1 METPMTRFDEPT
13 TYPQRAKDLFR
24 RSNRRHVI
32 VEKGEHRIVYLPL
45 TIVVLAALLA
55 VWLVAI
61 LAAIAVLNGY
71 TITLEPAGEDTPG
84 PPPAEPPAPAAEAP
98 PAGPTDDAAGGQPE
112 NGSSEA

>member
-1 METPMTRFDEPT
+1 MTRFDEPT
-13 TYPQRAKDLFR
+13 TYPERAKDLFH

-61 LAAIAVLNGY
+61 LAVIAVLNGY
-71 TITLEPAGEDTPG
+71 TITLEPAGEDSPPAPHDAPAPP
-84 PPPAEPPAPAAEAP
+84 PPPAS
-98 PAGPTDDAAGGQPE
+98 AAGAQPE
-112 NGSSEA
+112 DDGGSA